1 MATITATIGTV
12 QAPLFEGNVGDCS
25 GCSQGAARGFVIF
38 GRVGTVVTVATSV
51 QGALPGTVYNLNWKC
66 VQGGIAKAVTDA
78 HGSGVSIITFDAGQ
92 TTHFA
97 IDMQAYNASNQ
108 IIDNIGSGGVDL
120 PL

>member
-1 MATITATIGTV
+1 MATITATTRTA

-25 GCSQGAARGFVIF
+25 GCSQGAPRGFIII
-38 GRVGTVVTVATSV
+38 GRVGSVVTIATSL
-51 QGALPGTVYNLNWKC
+51 QDALPGTAYNLNWKC

-78 HGSGVSIITFDAGQ
+78 HGAGDSIISFDAGG

-120 PL
+120 PF